1 MKIWSNP
8 AEVTAHG
15 TCIKQNTFVTSLG
28 TYLVRIF
35 KYKGYLVFHKCRNG
49 RVVECSLLAKIEEKE
64 TKENA

>member
-28 TYLVRIF
+28 TYRISIYL
-35 KYKGYLVFHKCRNG
+35 YKGYVIFFKTRNDNL
-49 RVVECSLLAKIEEKE
+49 VECSILAKV
-64 TKENA
+64 TD